1 MRISFGD
8 KLSVVVVHDSCICGL
23 LFCSMRFFSLQKRL
37 HFTVPYDTMRIMT
50 KCLNP
55 LTAMSFLSEIT
66 RFRIS

>member
-1 MRISFGD
+1 MRISFGN
-8 KLSVVVVHDSCICGL
+8 KLSVVAVHDSCICGL
-23 LFCSMRFFSLQKRL
+23 LFCSMRFLSLQKRL